1 MERGQRFSNGGGG
14 GQFCPPG
21 STWQC
26 QEKLS
31 QCAGREG
38 ATCIQEGD
46 IRDIAKRPVP
56 YTTAPT
62 TKNDLAPN
70 VISAQ
75 VEKHWG

>member
-1 MERGQRFSNGGGG
+1 MSGETVTM
-14 GQFCPPG
+14 C
-21 STWQC
+21 
-26 QEKLS
+26 
-31 QCAGREG
+31 GREG
-38 ATCIQEGD
+38 ATCIQEGE
-46 IRDIAKRPVP
+46 IRDRAKRPVP

>member
-1 MERGQRFSNGGGG
+1 MERGQRFSNGGGSVLS
-14 GQFCPPG
+14 PG
-21 STWQC
+21 EYMAMSGKIVTMW
-26 QEKLS
+26 
-31 QCAGREG
+31 GREG
-38 ATCIQEGD
+38 ATCIQEGE

-70 VISAQ
+70 VISAH